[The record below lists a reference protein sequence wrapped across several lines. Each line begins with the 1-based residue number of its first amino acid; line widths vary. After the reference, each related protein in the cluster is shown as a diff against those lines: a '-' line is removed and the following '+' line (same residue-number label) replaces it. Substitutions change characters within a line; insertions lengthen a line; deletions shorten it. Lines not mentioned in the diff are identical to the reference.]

1 MKFPVILNQVFN
13 LPKIQKIEHAE
24 RIAAGE
30 VVERPASV
38 VKELLENAI
47 DAGGNNITIALK
59 QGGKESIQ
67 VIDDGCG
74 IPGDEVAFAFQKHFS
89 SKIRSADDLEH
100 LTTLGFRGEALGSIA
115 TVGRVM
121 LITKVH
127 DAETG
132 FKIAIEG
139 GQIYSQ
145 GPAGAPDGTNITVK
159 NLFFNIPARRK
170 FLKSDSVELAHC
182 TDIIVRYALAYP
194 ACRIKYTHN
203 DQVVLQTPGTSSLI
217 DAVGA
222 CYDSQTARQ
231 VFSFEHSLPTLSIK
245 VHGLLGTPVIAR
257 PSRQAASLFVNQRY
271 VQVKKIA
278 EAVEAAYHS
287 LIMVNR
293 YPFYVLFME
302 VPPDAID
309 VNIHPRK
316 QVIRIEHEDDIT
328 QALRDAIRDALTQH
342 SFIPGKAVQSVE
354 VPLQVPR
361 MRSPPTETRS
371 SASSRISETPEI
383 SGDSHVPRVASEISP
398 PQADKS
404 TTQTTLN
411 LDASQETLKGS
422 IRLSQAIDQMPEGWF
437 QVGKLPKWRPINAQN
452 QIHDTYVLFEGEDG
466 LYIVDQHAIAER
478 ARYEGLQKEF
488 TEHNKITSQLL
499 LIPIKIDLSPA
510 EADFLQ
516 KNALVLKRYGVTLD
530 YFGGNTFL
538 LRRLPVVFGNL
549 EQVSFIKDTIR
560 SLVDMGMQTPLDEA
574 HDAVLK
580 KLACHGSIRAGAPLK
595 KAQILKLIKDVGACE
610 LPFNC
615 CHGRPSI
622 IFLSFEELEKRFKRT
637 V

>member
-1 MKFPVILNQVFN
+1 

-38 VKELLENAI
+38 LKELLENSI
-47 DAGGNNITIALK
+47 DAGSKNITIALK
-59 QGGKESIQ
+59 QAGKESVQ
-67 VIDDGCG
+67 VIDDGWG
-74 IPGDEVAFAFQKHFS
+74 IPADEVALAFQKHFS

-115 TVGRVM
+115 TVARVLM
-121 LITKVH
+121 ITKVR
-127 DAETG
+127 DTETG
-132 FKIAIEG
+132 YKIAIEG
-139 GQIYSQ
+139 GQIYSE
-145 GPAGAPDGTNITVK
+145 GPVGAPEGTNITVK

-182 TDIIVRYALAYP
+182 TDIVVRYALANP
-194 ACRIKYTHN
+194 TCRIKYTHN
-203 DQVVLQTPGTSSLI
+203 DQVVLHTPGTNSLVDVI
-217 DAVGA
+217 GA

-231 VFSFEHSLPTLSIK
+231 VFPFDYANTGLAIK
-245 VHGLLGTPVIAR
+245 LHGVLGTPAIVR

-278 EAVEAAYHS
+278 DAVESAYHS
-287 LIMVNR
+287 LVMVNR
-293 YPFYVLFME
+293 FPFYVLFLE

-316 QVIRIEHEDDIT
+316 QVIRIEHEEEIA
-328 QALRDAIRDALTQH
+328 QSLRDAIRDTLSQH
-342 SFIPGKAVQSVE
+342 SFIPGKEVRSVE
-354 VPLQVPR
+354 IPLQVPG
-361 MRSPPTETRS
+361 MPALQPEPPHQTF
-371 SASSRISETPEI
+371 SASNI
-383 SGDSHVPRVASEISP
+383 GASSP
-398 PQADKS
+398 NVTSVIPPSQIDKNA
-404 TTQTTLN
+404 TQTIMN
-411 LDASQETLKGS
+411 LDLNKEGQTGT
-422 IRLSQAIDQMPEGWF
+422 IHLSQAIDQMPDGWF
-437 QVGKLPKWRPINAQN
+437 QVGKLPKLRPINAQN
-452 QIHDTYVLFEGEDG
+452 QIHDTYILFEGEDG

-478 ARYEGLQKEF
+478 ARYEALQAEL
-488 TEHNKITSQLL
+488 TEHNKITSQQL

-516 KNALVLKRYGVTLD
+516 KNILALKRYGVALD
-530 YFGGNTFL
+530 FFGGTTFL

-560 SLVDMGMQTPLDEA
+560 SLVDLGMQTPLDEA
-574 HDAVLK
+574 RDAVLK
-580 KLACHGSIRAGAPLK
+580 KLACHGSIRAGEPLK
-595 KAQILKLIKDVGACE
+595 KAQILKLVKDVAVCE

-622 IFLSFEELEKRFKRT
+622 IFLSFEELEKRFKR
-637 V
+637 VV

>member
-1 MKFPVILNQVFN
+1 M
-13 LPKIQKIEHAE
+13 PKIQKIEHAE

-38 VKELLENAI
+38 VKELLENSI
-47 DAGGNNITIALK
+47 DAGGKNIAIILK

-67 VIDDGCG
+67 VTDDGCG
-74 IPGDEVAFAFQKHFS
+74 IPADEVSLAFQKHFS
-89 SKIRSADDLEH
+89 SKIHSADDLEH

-115 TVGRVM
+115 TVGRVL
-121 LITKVH
+121 LITKVR

-132 FKIAIEG
+132 YKIAIEG
-139 GQIYSQ
+139 GQIYSE
-145 GPAGAPDGTNITVK
+145 GPVGAPDGTNITVK

-182 TDIIVRYALAYP
+182 TDIVVRYALAYP
-194 ACRIKYTHN
+194 ACRIRYTHN
-203 DQVVLQTPGTSSLI
+203 DQVILQTPGTNVLV

-231 VFSFEHSLPTLSIK
+231 VFAFDYALAGFSVKI
-245 VHGLLGTPVIAR
+245 HGLLGTPAIAR

-278 EAVEAAYHS
+278 EAVESAYHS

-302 VPPDAID
+302 IPPDSID

-316 QVIRIEHEDDIT
+316 QVIRIEHEEEIT
-328 QALRDAIRDALTQH
+328 QGLRDAIREALSQH
-342 SFIPGKAVQSVE
+342 SFIPGKDVRSIEMPLSV
-354 VPLQVPR
+354 PGMPPPPDKSDSP
-361 MRSPPTETRS
+361 SPPPMAGRGNALKTIP
-371 SASSRISETPEI
+371 IS
-383 SGDSHVPRVASEISP
+383 SP
-398 PQADKS
+398 PESDKNLA
-404 TTQTTLN
+404 QTTLN
-411 LDASQETLKGS
+411 LDGKQEGS
-422 IRLSQAIDQMPEGWF
+422 KNLIRITQAIDQMPDGWF
-437 QVGKLPKWRPINAQN
+437 QVGKLPKWRPLNAQN
-452 QIHDTYVLFEGEDG
+452 QVNDTYILFEGEDG

-478 ARYEGLQKEF
+478 ARYEALQKELA
-488 TEHNKITSQLL
+488 EHNKITSQQL

-516 KNALVLKRYGVTLD
+516 KNVLALKRYGVALD
-530 YFGGNTFL
+530 YFGGTTFL

-560 SLVDMGMQTPLDEA
+560 SLVDLGMQTPLDEA
-574 HDAVLK
+574 RDAVLK

-595 KAQILKLIKDVGACE
+595 KAQILKLLKEVATCE

-622 IFLSFEELEKRFKRT
+622 IFLSFEELEKRFKRI

>member
-1 MKFPVILNQVFN
+1 M
-13 LPKIQKIEHAE
+13 PKIQKIEHAE

-38 VKELLENAI
+38 VKELLENSI
-47 DAGGNNITIALK
+47 DAGSKNISIALK
-59 QGGKESIQ
+59 QSGKESIQ

-74 IPGDEVAFAFQKHFS
+74 IPVDEVSLAFQKHFS
-89 SKIRSADDLEH
+89 SKIQSANDLEH

-115 TVGRVM
+115 TVGRVLM
-121 LITKVH
+121 ITKVRGT
-127 DAETG
+127 ETG
-132 FKIAIEG
+132 YKIAIEG
-139 GQIYSQ
+139 GQIYSEGQ
-145 GPAGAPDGTNITVK
+145 VGAPDGTNITVK

-182 TDIIVRYALAYP
+182 TDIVVRYALAYP
-194 ACRIKYTHN
+194 ACRIKYSHN
-203 DQVVLQTPGTSSLI
+203 DQVILQTPGTNSLVDVI
-217 DAVGA
+217 VA

-231 VFSFEHSLPTLSIK
+231 VFPFSFTLEARSVK
-245 VHGLLGTPVIAR
+245 VHGLLGTPAIAR

-278 EAVEAAYHS
+278 EAVESGYHS

-293 YPFYVLFME
+293 YPFYVLLME
-302 VPPDAID
+302 VPPDTID

-316 QVIRIEHEDDIT
+316 QVIRIEHEEEIT
-328 QALRDAIRDALTQH
+328 QGLRDAIRDALSQH
-342 SFIPGKAVQSVE
+342 SFIPGKEVRSVE
-354 VPLQVPR
+354 MPLQVPG
-361 MRSPPTETRS
+361 MPPALVESPLH
-371 SASSRISETPEI
+371 ASFDIT
-383 SGDSHVPRVASEISP
+383 GDVHSLKTVPVIP
-398 PQADKS
+398 PQETNKT
-404 TTQTTLN
+404 TTQAMLN
-411 LDASQETLKGS
+411 LDALQVGQKGT
-422 IRLSQAIDQMPEGWF
+422 IRVTQSIDQIPEGWF
-437 QVGKLPKWRPINAQN
+437 QLGKLPKWRSLNAQN
-452 QIHDTYVLFEGEDG
+452 QINDTYILFEGKDG

-478 ARYEGLQKEF
+478 ARYEALQKELA
-488 TEHNKITSQLL
+488 EHNKITSQQL

-516 KNALVLKRYGVTLD
+516 KNLLSLKRYGVTLD
-530 YFGGNTFL
+530 YFGATTFL

-560 SLVDMGMQTPLDEA
+560 SLVDLGMQTPLDEA
-574 HDAVLK
+574 RDIVLK

-595 KAQILKLIKDVGACE
+595 KAQILKLLKDVSACE

-622 IFLSFEELEKRFKRT
+622 IFLSFEELEKRFKRI